1 MSDSKLS
8 KEDNIKRIRKQ
19 MVESMKRRKR
29 IEGDSDLE
37 QLVYERM
44 MNNDGEFIELD
55 LEQGR

>member
-1 MSDSKLS
+1 MSDISRQ
-8 KEDNIKRIRKQ
+8 ENVKRIRRE

-29 IEGDSDLE
+29 VEDDSDLE

-55 LEQGR
+55 LEQGL

>member
-19 MVESMKRRKR
+19 MVESMKGRKR
-29 IEGDSDLE
+29 VEDDSDLE

-55 LEQGR
+55 LEQGL

>member
-1 MSDSKLS
+1 MTDISRQ
-8 KEDNIKRIRKQ
+8 ENVRRIRRE

-29 IEGDSDLE
+29 VEDDSDLE

-55 LEQGR
+55 LEQGL